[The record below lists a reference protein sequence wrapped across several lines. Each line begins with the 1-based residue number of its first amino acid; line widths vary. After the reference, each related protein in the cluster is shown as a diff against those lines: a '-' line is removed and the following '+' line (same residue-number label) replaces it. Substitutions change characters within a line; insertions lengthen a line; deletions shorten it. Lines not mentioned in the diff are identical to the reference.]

1 MTVSAMAFSLLLVQY
16 YFRYEGSMAEPPCFS
31 TVHWRVIK
39 DPIRVA
45 PFQIKRLDRLLA
57 RRLNPETCEKES
69 AGKTRGRD
77 GSATRVDVNRPLQA
91 ISSKH
96 KLVFCE
102 CEDWYSHKP
111 ADKDYCLLSPEERG
125 VEELSDDFKN

>member
-1 MTVSAMAFSLLLVQY
+1 
-16 YFRYEGSMAEPPCFS
+16 MAEPPCFS
-31 TVHWRVIK
+31 TVHWRVMK

-45 PFQIKRLDRLLA
+45 PIQIKKLDRLLA

-69 AGKTRGRD
+69 AGKPRPNREGL
-77 GSATRVDVNRPLQA
+77 ATRVDVNRPLQA
-91 ISSKH
+91 TSSKH

-102 CEDWYSHKP
+102 CEDWESHLP
-111 ADKDYCLLSPEERG
+111 ADQDYCRLSPEERG

>member
-1 MTVSAMAFSLLLVQY
+1 MAFSLLLAQY
-16 YFRYEGSMAEPPCFS
+16 YFRYEGSMTEPPCFS

-45 PFQIKRLDRLLA
+45 PMQIKKLDRLLA

-69 AGKTRGRD
+69 AGKPRYREGPTRR
-77 GSATRVDVNRPLQA
+77 DVNRPLQA
-91 ISSKH
+91 TSSQH

-102 CEDWYSHKP
+102 CETWESKKP
-111 ADKDYCLLSPEERG
+111 ADQEYCLLSPAERG
-125 VEELSDDFKN
+125 VEELSEDFQN

>member
-1 MTVSAMAFSLLLVQY
+1 
-16 YFRYEGSMAEPPCFS
+16 MAEPPCFS

-45 PFQIKRLDRLLA
+45 PVQIKKLDRLLS

-69 AGKTRGRD
+69 AGKVRPNRELL
-77 GSATRVDVNRPLQA
+77 ATRVDVNRPLQA
-91 ISSKH
+91 TSSQH

-102 CEDWYSHKP
+102 CETWESHKP
-111 ADKDYCLLSPEERG
+111 ADQEYCLLSPEERG
-125 VEELSDDFKN
+125 VEELSDEYDFQD